1 MKAYWIAR
9 VTVSSPEQY
18 RQYADSAPE
27 AIRKYNGRFLARAGR
42 TEQLEG
48 TGRPR
53 NVVIEFDSFEKAKAC
68 YDSPEYQAA
77 LKIREQASTGDLVI
91 IEGYEGPQP

>member
-18 RQYADSAPE
+18 RQYAESAPE

-42 TEQLEG
+42 SEQLEG

-53 NVVIEFDSFEKAKAC
+53 NVVIEFDNYEDAIAC
-68 YDSPEYQAA
+68 YRSPEYQAA
-77 LKIREQASTGDLVI
+77 KARREGAGEADIVI
-91 IEGYEGPQP
+91 VEGT